1 MKLCLRCNQYFE
13 DQEELCPNDKTKL
26 EPVGK
31 DPLIG
36 ALINNRYVVESVI
49 GKGSSGIVYKATR
62 LMMGGDIAVKVIHSY
77 LGADG
82 NSLERLLREL
92 KAAEKLRH
100 PHIITVWESG
110 ITDDGQP
117 YLVMDYLEGITLSAL
132 LKQKGALTVK
142 RVLSI
147 TKQVVDALTH
157 AHDQGLIHRD
167 MKPENIILEENES
180 QGDYVKV
187 LDFGIAETPAETAAS
202 KARPGKTKTVAGSP
216 AYMSPEQCQGFEL
229 DFRSDL
235 YSVAVICFEMLTGRR
250 PFVAPDL
257 MKLMYKTVTE
267 PAPLMGEIRKD
278 IVFSDAL
285 EAVIAKAL
293 SKNPEDRQ
301 DSLRQF
307 WSELE
312 AAGKNTSF
320 VTSEHSKRNYINEL
334 PLSEHDFFPTERLTG
349 ESAPMT
355 KGNFAKGPEDDLA
368 VYLAQL
374 EGEQAVDSNKES
386 KPESKPASPPP
397 AKPSAPPA
405 PNTAPSKA
413 PVQGQ
418 TPAQRPQGAPP
429 AGGPQKPPGAPG
441 APRPTTGS
449 MQKPGGPA
457 PGQRPAGAPG
467 APAAP
472 GAPRPTTG
480 SMQKPGGPGPN
491 PNAPRPA
498 TPGTAPGAPG
508 QRPPTGNMQRPTQP
522 GSSGQPGQSGQ
533 ASQAASGQ
541 RPAMPPQS
549 QGPTASQGKLAGL
562 VRKEG
567 GTASA
572 QAPAQPK
579 PPAGPISGP
588 GGGTAPGAAKT
599 ASQNMPKPPS
609 GTGTPG
615 TQGPSSPAGGP
626 PKPAQGAPNPQS
638 GAPRP
643 VSQNMQRP
651 PGGPTPQGAPR
662 PQGVPGPN
670 TGSGAPGAPRPVSQN
685 MQKPAGPGAAPS
697 GAKPA
702 SPGSPTSSGV
712 PKPAPAFGPGGAN
725 TRPPQAGGSPQQKPG
740 APISGPAGAPIKSP
754 LPTGSS
760 TPPSSPSSPSQAQ
773 NQPKPP
779 APASST
785 VPVSASAPPTP
796 SKELDGIVGKEE
808 SLQEKKARFS
818 NLNWDDELDALKDDH
833 NKPSAPVQSGAW
845 DKNAPVPVIH
855 EDEED
860 GYANVSLTSLG
871 AGSSATSPAEPPAAP
886 IAPVA
891 PAAQAPQ
898 VNQPTE
904 QTPPMSQSQQ
914 MQGMPGYPPG
924 MQPGMPQMPQGQM
937 PYYPGYQYPQMP
949 GYPPMYPAGY
959 PQMPYDP
966 NMQWQGQMPP
976 YGVQSGT
983 GYTQVP
989 YPGMPDP
996 QALAQ
1001 AQAMAQAQGQI
1012 PQIPGQMPL
1021 TEGIPVA
1028 DTGTIGSASTPVN
1041 PLDADDDPFTQH
1053 VTDFESEAK
1062 STDSSSLP
1070 ISPLDKDDDPF
1081 AAVSKST
1088 SEDVDLKAQEQAE
1101 QDISAL
1107 LEAKLKEDDP
1117 FKNVTEPSSSPA
1129 SATPVTPAAPVQ
1141 EERSAEDILDSLLN
1155 SRLKEENPP
1164 AKAEVAPTPANRPLK
1179 LDDDDNDLSE
1189 LGALLK
1195 AKLTGS
1201 SEEEK
1206 KPEPP
1211 KSSSALGQLLG
1222 ALQEEEEEEDSP
1234 APKKEEAAQSSLGS
1248 ALNAAV
1254 DDMFT
1259 ESALKANPDVQQ
1271 VGLGDFKGLK
1281 SLNATNEAN
1290 SEIAD
1295 AVDKWLD
1302 NVESGAAKKEG
1313 GFGAVAAKLSEIMGD
1328 DEEDKPPVKEEPKAF
1343 DGVGPGEKK
1352 SSHTS
1357 DALSR
1362 LLAAASMAT
1371 ETPASKSYDSM
1382 NPVGGSAGPSTSV
1395 SGLPSTPFGPEPYQ
1409 NDSTSSSQDKF
1420 GQDAI
1425 NAKIAE
1431 MNRRLEQQ
1439 SQSMSSVNLDHVQ
1452 HHGSEPQAVQ
1462 DSRNVVNRI
1471 MEEAYA
1477 KQQAMQQAP
1486 VSQNAPYPEAPG
1498 NAGGFSREELEQI
1511 NNSKLAYM
1519 AQAEAARNKG
1529 NLRSRQSSFALNPSY
1544 VISGLLVVVIGA
1556 VGYFGFTQNWF
1567 GGMFGN
1573 SGSQTKELTVS
1584 ERDAKVSQEV
1594 DELMKSGQ
1602 IAKAISTLQDYN
1614 DKYDGLTAELE
1625 SKLDKAYI
1633 ALAKHHASTGDN
1645 SQAADILKNV
1655 PSTSKHFA
1663 EAQKLLKKY
1672 KGGRS
1677 ARRKSRH

>member
-13 DQEELCPNDKTKL
+13 DQEESCPNDKAKL

-117 YLVMDYLEGITLSAL
+117 YLVMDYLEGITLSHL
-132 LKQKGALTVK
+132 IKQKGALTVK

-147 TKQVVDALTH
+147 AKQVIDALIH

-167 MKPENIILEENES
+167 MKPENIVLEENES

-278 IVFSDAL
+278 IAFSDAL
-285 EAVIAKAL
+285 EDVIAKAL

-312 AAGKNTSF
+312 AAGKNTNF
-320 VTSEHSKRNYINEL
+320 VTSEQKKRSYIDEQS
-334 PLSEHDFFPTERLTG
+334 LSGHDFFPAERLTG
-349 ESAPMT
+349 ESPPVT

-368 VYLAQL
+368 VFLAQL

-397 AKPSAPPA
+397 AKPSAPPVSS
-405 PNTAPSKA
+405 TAPKPA
-413 PVQGQ
+413 PPQGQ
-418 TPAQRPQGAPP
+418 ALSRPPGAPP
-429 AGGPQKPPGAPG
+429 AGGPQRPPGAPGAPGAPRPTTGSMQRPGGPAQNQGPRPAGAAPGSSGASGAPG

-449 MQKPGGPA
+449 MQKPGGP
-457 PGQRPAGAPG
+457 
-467 APAAP
+467 
-472 GAPRPTTG
+472 
-480 SMQKPGGPGPN
+480 SPN
-491 PNAPRPA
+491 PNAPRHTP
-498 TPGTAPGAPG
+498 PGTTPGAPS
-508 QRPPTGNMQRPTQP
+508 QRPPTGNAQRPTQP
-522 GSSGQPGQSGQ
+522 GQPGH
-533 ASQAASGQ
+533 ATSQAASGP
-541 RPAMPPQS
+541 RPAVPPQG

-567 GTASA
+567 GGVSA
-572 QAPAQPK
+572 PSPGQAK
-579 PPAGPISGP
+579 PTAGPISGP
-588 GGGTAPGAAKT
+588 GGGAAPGARP
-599 ASQNMPKPPS
+599 ASQNMPKPQS
-609 GTGTPG
+609 
-615 TQGPSSPAGGP
+615 TQGAPPAGGA
-626 PKPAQGAPNPQS
+626 PKPAQGPGPNPQPGAPRPVS
-638 GAPRP
+638 QNMQKPPGAPPGQGAPRPQGAPGPNSTGTPGAPRP

-651 PGGPTPQGAPR
+651 PG
-662 PQGVPGPN
+662 
-670 TGSGAPGAPRPVSQN
+670 S
-685 MQKPAGPGAAPS
+685 
-697 GAKPA
+697 PA
-702 SPGSPTSSGV
+702 SPQAAGGQ
-712 PKPAPAFGPGGAN
+712 KPAPAFGPSGA
-725 TRPPQAGGSPQQKPG
+725 TPRPPQGSAPQQQKPPG
-740 APISGPAGAPIKSP
+740 AISGPGGAPAK
-754 LPTGSS
+754 
-760 TPPSSPSSPSQAQ
+760 
-773 NQPKPP
+773 P
-779 APASST
+779 APASATPGQSQ
-785 VPVSASAPPTP
+785 PKPSAPATP

-833 NKPSAPVQSGAW
+833 AKPSAPVQSGAW

-855 EDEED
+855 EDD
-860 GYANVSLTSLG
+860 DDQYANLPLNALG
-871 AGSSATSPAEPPAAP
+871 GSSPSQTQNTSPETSAPAT
-886 IAPVA
+886 
-891 PAAQAPQ
+891 PAAQATQ
-898 VNQPTE
+898 TAQPTE
-904 QTPPMSQSQQ
+904 QTPPLSQSQQ

-924 MQPGMPQMPQGQM
+924 IQPGMQQMPQGQM

-949 GYPPMYPAGY
+949 GYPPMYPPGY

-966 NMQWQGQMPP
+966 NMQWQGQVPP

-983 GYTQVP
+983 GYPPVP

-1001 AQAMAQAQGQI
+1001 AQAMAQAQAQGQI
-1012 PQIPGQMPL
+1012 PQFPGQP
-1021 TEGIPVA
+1021 TIAEV
-1028 DTGTIGSASTPVN
+1028 GTTGSASTSDTPVN

-1053 VTDFESEAK
+1053 ITDFESDPK
-1062 STDSSSLP
+1062 SLDSSSLP

-1081 AAVSKST
+1081 ASVAQSASN
-1088 SEDVDLKAQEQAE
+1088 EEDLKAQEQAE
-1101 QDISAL
+1101 QNISAL

-1117 FKNVTEPSSSPA
+1117 FKNVSSTQADQTLESSNSSTLTPSAPA
-1129 SATPVTPAAPVQ
+1129 Q

-1155 SRLKEENPP
+1155 ARLKEENPP
-1164 AKAEVAPTPANRPLK
+1164 GKVAEVPAPATRPLK
-1179 LDDDDNDLSE
+1179 LDDDDSDLSE

-1195 AKLTGS
+1195 SKLTGS

-1222 ALQEEEEEEDSP
+1222 ALQDDEEDDAP
-1234 APKKEEAAQSSLGS
+1234 ATKEQTSTSSLGN

-1281 SLNATNEAN
+1281 SLNASTEAN
-1290 SEIAD
+1290 TEIAD

-1313 GFGAVAAKLSEIMGD
+1313 GFGAVAAKLSDMMGD
-1328 DEEDKPPVKEEPKAF
+1328 DEEEKPQPVKEEPKAF

-1371 ETPASKSYDSM
+1371 DTPATKSYESM
-1382 NPVGGSAGPSTSV
+1382 SSTAGGNPANSA
-1395 SGLPSTPFGPEPYQ
+1395 SGIPSTPFGPEPYQ
-1409 NDSTSSSQDKF
+1409 NEPAASQDKF

-1452 HHGSEPQAVQ
+1452 QHGSEPQAVQ

-1486 VSQNAPYPEAPG
+1486 TPQTASYQDATASG
-1498 NAGGFSREELEQI
+1498 GGFSREELEQI
-1511 NNSKLAYM
+1511 NNNKLAYM

-1529 NLRSRQSSFALNPSY
+1529 NLRSRQNSLSINPSHI
-1544 VISGLLVVVIGA
+1544 ISGVLVLVIGA

-1567 GGMFGN
+1567 GGMFKN
-1573 SGSQTKELTVS
+1573 SGSQSKEMTVA
-1584 ERDAKVSQEV
+1584 ERDAKVSQDV

-1602 IAKAISTLQDYN
+1602 IAKAITTLQDYN
-1614 DKYDGLTAELE
+1614 DKYEGLTAELE

-1633 ALAKHHASTGDN
+1633 ALAKHHSSNGDN
-1645 SQAADILKNV
+1645 SQAAEILKNV
-1655 PSTSKHFA
+1655 PSSSKHFA
-1663 EAQKLLKKY
+1663 EAQKLLKKF
-1672 KGGRS
+1672 KGVRGG
-1677 ARRKSRH
+1677 RRKSRH

>member
-13 DQEELCPNDKTKL
+13 DQEELCPNDKAKL

-77 LGADG
+77 LGVDG

-147 TKQVVDALTH
+147 TKQVVDALIH
-157 AHDQGLIHRD
+157 AHDQHLIHRD
-167 MKPENIILEENES
+167 MKPENVVLEENES

-267 PAPLMGEIRKD
+267 PAPRMGEIRKD
-278 IVFSDAL
+278 IIFPDAL

-312 AAGKNTSF
+312 AAGKNASF
-320 VTSEHSKRNYINEL
+320 ATSELAKKSYIGEQSI
-334 PLSEHDFFPTERLTG
+334 SEHDFLPQERLTG
-349 ESAPMT
+349 ESPPLEAG
-355 KGNFAKGPEDDLA
+355 KFAKGPEDDLA

-386 KPESKPASPPP
+386 NPESKPATPQPV
-397 AKPSAPPA
+397 KPGALTPTSNSAPSPKPA
-405 PNTAPSKA
+405 PP
-413 PVQGQ
+413 QGQ
-418 TPAQRPQGAPP
+418 GQGQGQNRTQPQAPRPQGAPP
-429 AGGPQKPPGAPG
+429 AGGP
-441 APRPTTGS
+441 RPN
-449 MQKPGGPA
+449 
-457 PGQRPAGAPG
+457 
-467 APAAP
+467 
-472 GAPRPTTG
+472 TG

-491 PNAPRPA
+491 AGQRPPGGPN
-498 TPGTAPGAPG
+498 TAPGAQGQRPPGSPNTAPGAQGQRPPGSPNTAPGAQG
-508 QRPPTGNMQRPTQP
+508 QRPPTSPNMQRPPQ
-522 GSSGQPGQSGQ
+522 Q
-533 ASQAASGQ
+533 ANMAAQAASGP
-541 RPAMPPQS
+541 RAAVPAQS
-549 QGPTASQGKLAGL
+549 QAPTASQGKLAGL
-562 VRKEG
+562 VRKDG
-567 GTASA
+567 GATGAPG
-572 QAPAQPK
+572 QAK

-588 GGGTAPGAAKT
+588 GGGTAPGART
-599 ASQNMPKPPS
+599 ASQNMPRPQGAQGQAPGGGPAKPQGAS
-609 GTGTPG
+609 GPNTGAPRPVSQNMQRPPG
-615 TQGPSSPAGGP
+615 SPAPTGAP
-626 PKPAQGAPNPQS
+626 RPQGASGPNPAGPNS

-651 PGGPTPQGAPR
+651 PGSPAQGPGGVRPQPNSPNPQGA
-662 PQGVPGPN
+662 
-670 TGSGAPGAPRPVSQN
+670 SGAQ
-685 MQKPAGPGAAPS
+685 
-697 GAKPA
+697 
-702 SPGSPTSSGV
+702 
-712 PKPAPAFGPGGAN
+712 KPAPAFGPGGGGARPAQAPQGSQSGN
-725 TRPPQAGGSPQQKPG
+725 PPQRLGGPSMPGGPARPSSQGTSSSTSTPNTPKPVAPQNQQKPQG
-740 APISGPAGAPIKSP
+740 GG
-754 LPTGSS
+754 
-760 TPPSSPSSPSQAQ
+760 
-773 NQPKPP
+773 NQ
-779 APASST
+779 
-785 VPVSASAPPTP
+785 
-796 SKELDGIVGKEE
+796 ELDGIVAKAE
-808 SLQEKKARFS
+808 SPQEAKAKFS

-833 NKPSAPVQSGAW
+833 SRPSAPVQTGAW

-855 EDEED
+855 EDDDE
-860 GYANVSLTSLG
+860 GYANVALTTLG
-871 AGSSATSPAEPPAAP
+871 SQSQSSSPIPPQE
-886 IAPVA
+886 
-891 PAAQAPQ
+891 QAP
-898 VNQPTE
+898 PI
-904 QTPPMSQSQQ
+904 SQSQQ
-914 MQGMPGYPPG
+914 MQGMPGYPQGMPGYPPQEMPPG
-924 MQPGMPQMPQGQM
+924 MQPMPGAPQMPQGQM
-937 PYYPGYQYPQMP
+937 PYYPPGYQYPPMP
-949 GYPPMYPAGY
+949 GYPPMYPQGY
-959 PQMPYDP
+959 PQVPYDP
-966 NMQWQGQMPP
+966 NMQWQGQVPP

-983 GYTQVP
+983 GYPPVP

-996 QALAQ
+996 QQMAQ

-1012 PQIPGQMPL
+1012 PQFPGQVPQ
-1021 TEGIPVA
+1021 ESV
-1028 DTGTIGSASTPVN
+1028 SAPVN
-1041 PLDADDDPFTQH
+1041 PLDVDDDPFTQH
-1053 VTDFESEAK
+1053 VSDFESESK
-1062 STDSSSLP
+1062 STDSAGLP
-1070 ISPLDKDDDPF
+1070 MSPLDKDGDPF
-1081 AAVSKST
+1081 ASVAKTSDDTDSKSQEE
-1088 SEDVDLKAQEQAE
+1088 SEQS
-1101 QDISAL
+1101 ISAM
-1107 LEAKLKEDDP
+1107 LEAKMKEDDP
-1117 FKNVTEPSSSPA
+1117 FKNVTPLSQSDQLPSSPMA
-1129 SATPVTPAAPVQ
+1129 LSAPPQ
-1141 EERSAEDILDSLLN
+1141 EEQSAEDMLDALLN
-1155 SRLKEENPP
+1155 ARSQEGDSP
-1164 AKAEVAPTPANRPLK
+1164 APAQAQAAMTRPLK
-1179 LDDDDNDLSE
+1179 LDDDDSDLSD
-1189 LGALLK
+1189 LSALLK
-1195 AKLTGS
+1195 SKLTGS

-1222 ALQEEEEEEDSP
+1222 ALQDDEEEESTP
-1234 APKKEEAAQSSLGS
+1234 AKDASNNSLGS

-1259 ESALKANPDVQQ
+1259 ESAMKANPDVQQ
-1271 VGLGDFKGLK
+1271 VGLGNFKGLK
-1281 SLNATNEAN
+1281 AFNEEAASANAGAGASASAKAGTSEGNT
-1290 SEIAD
+1290 EIAD

-1328 DEEDKPPVKEEPKAF
+1328 EEEIRPPAPEEPKAF
-1343 DGVGPGEKK
+1343 SGMGPGEKK
-1352 SSHTS
+1352 DSHTS

-1362 LLAAASMAT
+1362 LLAAASMAGDA
-1371 ETPASKSYDSM
+1371 PATKSFDSM
-1382 NPVGGSAGPSTSV
+1382 SAVGGGAGGAANAGISNQAPSSSA
-1395 SGLPSTPFGPEPYQ
+1395 SGIPSTPFGPDPYQ
-1409 NDSTSSSQDKF
+1409 NDPSNQSQDKF

-1439 SQSMSSVNLDHVQ
+1439 SQSMSSVNLDNVQ
-1452 HHGSEPQAVQ
+1452 HSSDSGANQ

-1486 VSQNAPYPEAPG
+1486 VSQNASYPDAQAS
-1498 NAGGFSREELEQI
+1498 NTANGFSREELEQI
-1511 NNSKLAYM
+1511 NSNKLAYM

-1529 NLRSRQSSFALNPSY
+1529 NLRSKQNSFAINPSY
-1544 VISGLLVVVIGA
+1544 IVSGLLVVVIGA

-1567 GGMFGN
+1567 AGMFGN

-1594 DELMKSGQ
+1594 DEYMKSGQ
-1602 IAKAISTLQDYN
+1602 LAKAITTLQDYN
-1614 DKYDGLTAELE
+1614 DKYEGLTAELE

-1633 ALAKHHASTGDN
+1633 ALAKHHASNGDN
-1645 SQAADILKNV
+1645 AQAADVLKNV

-1672 KGGRS
+1672 KGGKGS
-1677 ARRKSRH
+1677 RRKSRH